1 MTQPAPPPPVE
12 EEGSVAE
19 SIPALLAAAEVAIAS
34 AVLAAYTA
42 WLAQVAL
49 AVLGGFTAF
58 GTAPNPDAIWS
69 TTPSWNRRVDALLKD
84 LAGIAKSGWDDAAAQ
99 MGVNVP
105 FNDADPILQDS
116 LQRTRNLLARTPD
129 EVYQMIIA
137 ALNAHAG
144 NLNAQV
150 QAVRNIL
157 DVTGTENWPARA
169 KTVAVTEVHRAFGVG
184 GYALA
189 ARFSGTKTWIAKED
203 SATRPAHRRADGQT
217 VSIQNPY
224 QVGGE
229 SLMFPADPAGSASNV
244 INCRCKQQFRR
255 RINGR

>member
-1 MTQPAPPPPVE
+1 MTQPAPPPQV

-19 SIPALLAAAEVAIAS
+19 SIPALLAAAEVAIAT

-42 WLAQVAL
+42 WLAEVAL
-49 AVLGGFTAF
+49 AVLGAFTAF
-58 GTAPNPDAIWS
+58 GAAPNPDAIWS
-69 TTPSWNRRVDALLKD
+69 TTPSWNRKVDALLRD
-84 LAGIAKSGWDDAAAQ
+84 LAGIARAGWEDARAQ
-99 MGVNVP
+99 LNV
-105 FNDADPILQDS
+105 DAEFDITDPVLQDT
-116 LQRTRNLLARTPD
+116 LQRTRNLLVRTPD
-129 EVYQMIIA
+129 EVYRLIIG

-144 NLNAQV
+144 DLNAQV

-169 KTVAVTEVHRAFGVG
+169 KTVAVTEVHRAFGMG

-189 ARFSGTKTWIAKED
+189 SRYAGTKTWIAKED

-217 VSIQNPY
+217 VAIQAPY
-224 QVGGE
+224 RVGGE
-229 SLMFPADPAGSASNV
+229 FLMFPADPAGSASNV

-255 RINGR
+255 RTNGR